1 MGPIRGALRDAGE
14 DTDGSSIFAG
24 ERMAVRTFWTA
35 LRETTHA
42 NGGTRGADAPGQ
54 RRRDLWGAY
63 LATVAG
69 AALAFL
75 SLLWLG
81 LAAIDHF
88 DLLPPPQ
95 LSNNLCMDQ
104 KLAYFREH
112 PVRQPTILATG
123 SSVTWRN
130 FDSSAVLQ
138 ASGGRAVPL
147 NGAFCGLKMTPTA
160 YVTEY
165 LVRRIPSVQEVMT
178 ILAPEDLTNCATTNP
193 RVFDPGDVDDFVFR
207 HSSEFAF
214 YLKYFDPF
222 TLIKNVFI
230 LRAMRKGGL
239 PFDAT
244 TMDRFGDA
252 PLDTEASRDLTY
264 GALPPPDPVCLQ
276 ALRKLAKDLGADGR
290 RLIVVT
296 MPLDPEWKKQYDPDG
311 AVMRNMTHHIR
322 QALAGSG
329 AVFWDANHNFA
340 MDPDA
345 FIDAIHIR
353 WSAAKIFSRA
363 LIVATGLGS
372 ASQGSSTE

>member
-1 MGPIRGALRDAGE
+1 MNSP
-14 DTDGSSIFAG
+14 IFAG
-24 ERMAVRTFWTA
+24 DMMAVRTFWTA
-35 LRETTHA
+35 LRTASHTH
-42 NGGTRGADAPGQ
+42 GARRPDTAAPAP
-54 RRRDLWGAY
+54 REVWGAY
-63 LATVAG
+63 LATMAG
-69 AALAFL
+69 AALALL

-81 LAAIDHF
+81 LAAFDHF

-104 KLAYFREH
+104 KLAYFRAH
-112 PVRQPTILATG
+112 PVEEPTILATG

-147 NGAFCGLKMTPTA
+147 NGAFCGLKMNQTA

-165 LVRRIPSVQEVMT
+165 LVGRIPSIQEVMT
-178 ILAPEDLTNCATTNP
+178 ILAPQDLIDCKTTNP
-193 RVFDPGDVDDFVFR
+193 RVFDPADVDDFVFR
-207 HSSEFAF
+207 RSSEFAF
-214 YLKYFDPF
+214 YLKYFDPL

-230 LRAMRKGGL
+230 LRAMRTGGL
-239 PFDAT
+239 PFDEIR
-244 TMDRFGDA
+244 MDRYGDA
-252 PLDTEASRDLTY
+252 PLDTKASRDLTY
-264 GALPPPDPVCLQ
+264 GALPPPDPVCLT
-276 ALRKLAKDLGADGR
+276 ALHKLAADLGANGR

-296 MPLDPEWKKQYDPDG
+296 MPLDPEWKTQYDPDG

-363 LIVATGLGS
+363 LIVATGLGGG
-372 ASQGSSTE
+372 SQGSSTE

>member
-1 MGPIRGALRDAGE
+1 VGAP
-14 DTDGSSIFAG
+14 IFAG
-24 ERMAVRTFWTA
+24 EPMAVRTFWTA
-35 LRETTHA
+35 LRGRAHA
-42 NGGTRGADAPGQ
+42 NGGTRRPDVPAQ
-54 RRRDLWGAY
+54 RPESWGVY

-81 LAAIDHF
+81 LAWLDHF

-95 LSNNLCMDQ
+95 LSNNLCIDQ
-104 KLAYFREH
+104 KLAYLREH
-112 PVRQPTILATG
+112 PVRRPTILATG

-147 NGAFCGLKMTPTA
+147 NGAFCGLKMNQTT

-165 LVRRIPSVQEVMT
+165 LVGRMPSVQAVMT
-178 ILAPEDLTNCATTNP
+178 ILAPQDLTDCSNTNS
-193 RVFDPGDVDDFVFR
+193 RVFDIGDVDDFVFR
-207 HSSEFAF
+207 RSSEFAF
-214 YLKYFDPF
+214 YLKYFDPL

-239 PFDAT
+239 PFDEIR
-244 TMDRFGDA
+244 MDRYGDA
-252 PLDTEASRDLTY
+252 PIDTEASRDLTY
-264 GALPPPDPVCLQ
+264 GALPPPDPVCLE
-276 ALRKLAKDLGADGR
+276 ALQKLAYDLAAGGR
-290 RLIVVT
+290 RLTVVT
-296 MPLDPEWKKQYDPDG
+296 MPLDPTWKKQYDPDG
-311 AVMRNMTHHIR
+311 AVMRNMTHDIR

-329 AVFWDANHNFA
+329 AVFWDANHDFA

-353 WSAAKIFSRA
+353 WSAAKTFSRA
-363 LIVATGLGS
+363 LIAATGLGR
-372 ASQGSSTE
+372 APQGSATE

>member
-1 MGPIRGALRDAGE
+1 MGAP
-14 DTDGSSIFAG
+14 IFAG
-24 ERMAVRTFWTA
+24 EPMAVRTFWTA
-35 LRETTHA
+35 LRGRAHA
-42 NGGTRGADAPGQ
+42 NGGTRRPDVPAQ
-54 RRRDLWGAY
+54 RPESWGVY

-81 LAAIDHF
+81 LAWLDHF

-95 LSNNLCMDQ
+95 LSNNLCIDQ
-104 KLAYFREH
+104 KLAYLREH
-112 PVRQPTILATG
+112 PVRRPTILATG

-130 FDSSAVLQ
+130 FDSSEVLQ

-147 NGAFCGLKMTPTA
+147 NGAFCGLKMNQTS

-165 LVRRIPSVQEVMT
+165 LVGRMPSIREVMT
-178 ILAPEDLTNCATTNP
+178 ILAPQDLTDCATTNP
-193 RVFDPGDVDDFVFR
+193 RVFDPADVDGFVFR
-207 HSSEFAF
+207 RSSEFAF
-214 YLKYFDPF
+214 YLKYFDPL

-230 LRAMRKGGL
+230 LHAMRTGAL
-239 PFDAT
+239 PFDEIR
-244 TMDRFGDA
+244 MDRYGDA
-252 PLDTEASRDLTY
+252 PIDTAASRDLTY

-276 ALRKLAKDLGADGR
+276 ALRKLATDLGADGR

-311 AVMRNMTHHIR
+311 AVMRNMTHDIR

-329 AVFWDANHNFA
+329 AMFWDANHNFA
-340 MDPDA
+340 MEPDA

-353 WSAAKIFSRA
+353 WSAAKTFSRA
-363 LIVATGLGS
+363 LIVATGLGG
-372 ASQGSSTE
+372 ASRGSSTE

>member
-1 MGPIRGALRDAGE
+1 
-14 DTDGSSIFAG
+14 
-24 ERMAVRTFWTA
+24 
-35 LRETTHA
+35 
-42 NGGTRGADAPGQ
+42 
-54 RRRDLWGAY
+54 
-63 LATVAG
+63 
-69 AALAFL
+69 AALALL

-81 LAAIDHF
+81 LAAFDHF

-104 KLAYFREH
+104 KLAYFRAH
-112 PVRQPTILATG
+112 PVEEPTILATG

-147 NGAFCGLKMTPTA
+147 NGAFCGLKMNQTA

-165 LVRRIPSVQEVMT
+165 LVGRIPSIQEVMT
-178 ILAPEDLTNCATTNP
+178 ILAPQDLIDCKTTNP
-193 RVFDPGDVDDFVFR
+193 RVFDPADVDDFVFR
-207 HSSEFAF
+207 RSSEFAF
-214 YLKYFDPF
+214 YLKYFDPL

-230 LRAMRKGGL
+230 LRAMRTGGL
-239 PFDAT
+239 PFDEIR
-244 TMDRFGDA
+244 MDRYGDA
-252 PLDTEASRDLTY
+252 PLDTKASRDLTY
-264 GALPPPDPVCLQ
+264 GALPP
-276 ALRKLAKDLGADGR
+276 
-290 RLIVVT
+290 
-296 MPLDPEWKKQYDPDG
+296 LDPEWKTQYDPDG

-345 FIDAIHIR
+345 FIDAVHIR

-363 LIVATGLGS
+363 LIVATGLGGG
-372 ASQGSSTE
+372 SQGSSTE